1 LTAHLINYPA
11 ASSGVVYFT
20 PFIEAKMA
28 DDIFR
33 ELQKRLDGYS
43 LGFPATDSGIE
54 LEILRELFTEEDAEM
69 FLNLTQKL
77 ETPEDVARR
86 IGRPSDE
93 VAAQLSDMSQRGLLF
108 RNQKG
113 DTVRYGAIPFV
124 HGLFEFQVA
133 NLDRHLAG
141 LLERYIEEGFHN
153 AIATGATAFLRPVP
167 VQRTIEVLHNVAA
180 YEDASEILRKAGKI
194 VVADCICRKQKGL
207 VDQGCDKPLE
217 ACFMFG
223 SMGQYYVDRGMGRE
237 VGTDEAIRI
246 LTEAQEAGLVTQPA
260 TAQNPGGMCNCC
272 GDCCGVLSSLKRHP
286 KPAEMVLSNYFAEVD
301 RNECSGCETCLERCQ
316 MGAIEMNEDEL
327 AEIDLDRCIGCG
339 LCVAACPQEAI
350 QLTPKPEAQRRTPPE
365 NAAGQMAYM
374 AQTRGLP

>member
-1 LTAHLINYPA
+1 M
-11 ASSGVVYFT
+11 
-20 PFIEAKMA
+20 EDKMA

-54 LEILRELFTEEDAEM
+54 LEILKELFTEEDAGM

-86 IGRPSDE
+86 IGRPPDE
-93 VAAQLSDMSQRGLLF
+93 VAAQLSGMYKRGLLF
-108 RNQKG
+108 RRQKG
-113 DTVRYGAIPFV
+113 DTVKYGAIPFV

-133 NLDRHLAG
+133 NLDRRMADLV
-141 LLERYIEEGFHN
+141 EKYIQEGFHN
-153 AIATGATAFLRPVP
+153 AITTGATAFLRTVP

-194 VVADCICRKQKGL
+194 VVTDCICRKQKRL

-237 VGTDEAIRI
+237 VGADEAIRI

-272 GDCCGVLSSLKRHP
+272 GDCCGVLSSLNRHP
-286 KPAEMVLSNYFAEVD
+286 KPAEMVFSNYFAVVD
-301 RNECSGCETCLERCQ
+301 QDECSGCETCLERCQ
-316 MGAIEMNEDEL
+316 MGAIKMNEDEL
-327 AEIDLDRCIGCG
+327 AEINLDRCIGCG
-339 LCVAACPQEAI
+339 LCVATCPEEAI
-350 QLTPKPEAQRRTPPE
+350 QLTPKPEALRRTPPE
-365 NAAGQMAYM
+365 NSAGQMAFM
-374 AQTRGLP
+374 AETRGIA